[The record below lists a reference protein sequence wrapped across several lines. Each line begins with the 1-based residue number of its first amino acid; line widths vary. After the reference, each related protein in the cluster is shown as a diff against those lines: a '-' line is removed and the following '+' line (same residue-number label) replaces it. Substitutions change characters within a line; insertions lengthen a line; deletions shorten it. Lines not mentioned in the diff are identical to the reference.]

1 MPDVKL
7 SNREK
12 VIRSFIQHYNESK
25 YWKYR
30 NKVINSRGGGI
41 SDYLRLFYIKKCDA
55 FNKASLGTHIGIG
68 AHFESIPNFPH
79 GLYGIIVSHN
89 VIVGSNCTIY
99 HNVTI
104 GEGNGRGTQNWK

>member
-30 NKVINSRGGGI
+30 NKVINSRGG
-41 SDYLRLFYIKKCDA
+41 DFRLSKI
-55 FNKASLGTHIGIG
+55 I
-68 AHFESIPNFPH
+68 
-79 GLYGIIVSHN
+79 LY
-89 VIVGSNCTIY
+89 
-99 HNVTI
+99 
-104 GEGNGRGTQNWK
+104 QKM